1 MSDAV
6 SKSRPGALTRAQ
18 RMNLPF
24 AVALVALLLV
34 GLPVAV
40 WLDLRDLSGN
50 ILQSQA
56 LRTSQIIDDMRSF
69 YASDVVARVLAAHQ
83 QVKPVHN
90 YTDIDGA
97 IPIPATLSIQLGKK
111 ISAQNASVQYRFVSD
126 YPFIGRERHEL
137 DTFETDA
144 LASLRIN
151 PKQQIVQVS
160 GSIFDRS
167 VRMVSPVIMGEACVA
182 CHNTHPD
189 SPKKDWKVGDVRG
202 IQEVSIQQPLAVNIF
217 AFKYTLIYFVV
228 MALSG
233 FAFIAMQRRQA
244 VTISEMNEDLTVANE
259 YLATVSMKIARYL
272 PPQIYKSIFSG
283 ERDATIATERKKL
296 TIFFSDIQDFTGT
309 TERMQPEELTRLLN
323 EYLTEMSRIALF
335 HGGTIDK
342 FIGDA
347 MLVFFGDPETKGVE
361 EDAHACLLMAVD
373 MQRRL
378 QELNAAWRRRGI
390 ETPFR
395 ARMGINTGY
404 CNVGNFG
411 SDDRM
416 DYTIIGAEAN
426 LAARLQAIAEPNGIA
441 LSYETYSIVRD
452 LVRARPLPQITMKGI
467 SHPVVPYAVEGL
479 LGELSQRARVI
490 SEHQTGIDL
499 FVDLDVIDRDVAAR
513 TLRLL
518 NEALNAID
526 AKRTRGDGEATA
538 VPPQ

>member
-6 SKSRPGALTRAQ
+6 SRSRPGALTRAQ

>member
-1 MSDAV
+1 
-6 SKSRPGALTRAQ
+6 
-18 RMNLPF
+18 
-24 AVALVALLLV
+24 
-34 GLPVAV
+34 
-40 WLDLRDLSGN
+40 
-50 ILQSQA
+50 
-56 LRTSQIIDDMRSF
+56 
-69 YASDVVARVLAAHQ
+69 
-83 QVKPVHN
+83 
-90 YTDIDGA
+90 
-97 IPIPATLSIQLGKK
+97 
-111 ISAQNASVQYRFVSD
+111 
-126 YPFIGRERHEL
+126 
-137 DTFETDA
+137 
-144 LASLRIN
+144 
-151 PKQQIVQVS
+151 
-160 GSIFDRS
+160 
-167 VRMVSPVIMGEACVA
+167 
-182 CHNTHPD
+182 
-189 SPKKDWKVGDVRG
+189 VGDVRG

-233 FAFIAMQRRQA
+233 FAFIVMQRRQA